1 MGRRKK
7 DDFNRL
13 DRGKYLAAWQK
24 EHTKSYTFRFNMNT
38 DRDIIEKLDA
48 QSNKSAFIKELI
60 RNS

>member
-7 DDFNRL
+7 DDFNKF
-13 DRGKYLAAWQK
+13 DREKYLAAWQK

-48 QSNKSAFIKELI
+48 QPNKSAYIKSLI
-60 RNS
+60 RKS